1 MLCGGRRKREKVFL
15 KGFSFLSLCRCRFF
29 LLACEK
35 GQSQR
40 GKAKRHLRPFPPSL
54 PQGDILLHSSL
65 PTLPPSLPLLASYSP
80 APSSPFLPL
89 ICCCRLL
96 LLLAALQHF
105 WNLINEIASISFTHS
120 PHLHSPR
127 PPSSPSTAC
136 LSATLSNNFQ
146 FSIFRD
152 FRLINSIGK
161 VFQNAKLQQKLKA
174 SLPRVACG
182 MRHVASCQ
190 LQFTVANWQLQSQE
204 INHFNADSSD
214 IPNN

>member
-1 MLCGGRRKREKVFL
+1 MRRMRRKREKVFL
-15 KGFSFLSLCRCRFF
+15 KGFSFLSFCRCRFF

-40 GKAKRHLRPFPPSL
+40 GKAKRHLPPSPHL
-54 PQGDILLHSSL
+54 YPKGDILLHFSL
-65 PTLPPSLPLLASYSP
+65 PTLPPSLPLLPSYSS
-80 APSSPFLPL
+80 APSSPFLPH

-120 PHLHSPR
+120 PLLHPSR
-127 PPSSPSTAC
+127 PPFAPSPAS